1 MGRAYTDILTQLG
14 REETAGTAAS
24 AQKTM
29 AALMVAFSP
38 ELDVRRYRAAGNKIT
53 TTSVLNRSWVQ
64 GNFEGGLSYNELA
77 FLLAGLIGGD
87 QPSVVGTGG
96 YGWTFTPATAG
107 TDAPLTFTGRRG
119 DSTAAQVASQL
130 QLKSLQIQSS
140 RQENQVSG
148 SLVGQAIN
156 NAGALTTLTDEVQAI
171 TITGSPTGGTFTLT
185 YSAQTTAAIDF
196 DATAAEVQAALE
208 ALSNLAP
215 GDVYV
220 TGGPLPADRLH
231 VRFAGTLAG
240 TDVSQMTANSGSLT
254 GGSSPT
260 VTISTL
266 QAGGASVPQIAES
279 PVSGNEIAIYVDSAS
294 GSLGATILGCP
305 FNFNITLPDRFN
317 EKWCLNRNNTSFAET
332 VAIATEPTIS
342 FQVEFNA
349 QARAL
354 YDAIVTSSLP
364 TRFIRFEAIGANIGA
379 GADYTIR
386 WDFAAKVRAAR
397 EVPDVDGVYA
407 YQFEFDIVHS
417 ASWGKAMSAYI
428 INTLSFI

>member
-1 MGRAYTDILTQLG
+1 MARAYTDILTQLG
-14 REETAGTAAS
+14 REETPGTAAS

-77 FLLAGLIGGD
+77 FLLAGLIGGN
-87 QPSVVGTGG
+87 QPTVVGTGG
-96 YGWTFTPATAG
+96 YGWTFAPATAG
-107 TDAPLTFTGRRG
+107 IDSPLVFTGRRG
-119 DSTAAQVASQL
+119 DSVAAQVASQI
-130 QLKSLQIQSS
+130 QFKSLQLQSS
-140 RQENQVSG
+140 RQENTVSG
-148 SLVGQAIN
+148 TLVGQSIN
-156 NAGALTTLTDEVQAI
+156 NAGALTTLTDEVQALA
-171 TITGSPTGGTFTLT
+171 ITGSPTGGTFTLT
-185 YSAQTTAAIDF
+185 YASQTTAAIPYN
-196 DATAAEVQAALE
+196 ATAAQVQAALE
-208 ALSNLAP
+208 ALSNIAV
-215 GDVYV
+215 GDVFCV
-220 TGGPLPADRLH
+220 GGPLPTARIH
-231 VRFAGTLAG
+231 IRFAGLLAG
-240 TDVSQMTANSGSLT
+240 TNVAQITSTDSLT
-254 GGSSPT
+254 GGTTPAT
-260 VTISTL
+260 AITTL
-266 QAGGASVPQIAES
+266 QAGGASIPQIAES
-279 PVSGNEIAIYVDSAS
+279 PVSGNEIAIYVDSAY
-294 GSLGATILGCP
+294 GSLGSTVLGCP
-305 FNFNITLPDRFN
+305 FNFNINLPDRFN

-379 GADYTIR
+379 GADYTIQ

-407 YQFEFDIVHS
+407 YEFEFDIVHS
-417 ASWGKAMSAYI
+417 STWGKAMSAYI
-428 INTLSFI
+428 VNTLAFI